1 MSDFLNESDD
11 DLTLLIKQDKMGAFT
26 EIYRR
31 YWAGLYNSAYK
42 RLHNHEAC
50 EEIVQDLFIKLWEKR
65 NALVLTTGLGSYLY
79 TAIKYSVID
88 HYRKQLVRENFLQ
101 MNGLTM
107 QVDNSTE
114 ESIFLND
121 LMQHLEKVISSLP
134 VKCRSV
140 YRLSRIEHKTNKEI
154 AIILNISEK
163 TVEGHLSKA
172 LHTLRLNLSALCIT
186 LLAALF
192 K

>member
-1 MSDFLNESDD
+1 MSVFLNESDD
-11 DLTLLIKQDKMGAFT
+11 KLALLIKQDQLGAFT

-31 YWAGLYNSAYK
+31 YWDGLYNSAYK

-65 NALVLTTGLGSYLY
+65 NALVLTTGLSNYLY
-79 TAIKYSVID
+79 TAIKYRVID
-88 HYRKQLVRENFLQ
+88 HYRKQLVQENFLQ
-101 MNGLTM
+101 LNGLAM
-107 QVDNSTE
+107 LADNSTE

-121 LMQHLEKVISSLP
+121 LVQHLEKVINSLP

-140 YRLSRIEHKTNKEI
+140 YRLSRMEHKTNKEI

-163 TVEGHLSKA
+163 TVEGHLTKA
-172 LHTLRLNLSALCIT
+172 LHTLRLNLSALSIA
-186 LLAALF
+186 LLATLF